1 MRLSARRHGFSLIE
15 AVIAV
20 AILGLACVAVSG
32 VLSASLK
39 AERSVERRRHLE
51 AVLAAE
57 GERLTALP
65 YSRRADDE
73 QPPASPASLL
83 GEVFPHA
90 LPACNLPEAY
100 YADGSGAAESGAAET
115 GSFVSDILA
124 DDLIVRRVSRF
135 VAVSPAGL
143 EPVAIEAL
151 SDWAVWSDAV
161 PPAGLLEVELQA
173 SWRGLAVARRL
184 VFSAVPPSIAP
195 AVAALEGR
203 HHVS

>member
-1 MRLSARRHGFSLIE
+1 MHLSARRQGFSLIE

-20 AILGLACVAVSG
+20 AILGLCCVAVSG
-32 VLSASLK
+32 VLSTALH
-39 AERSVERRRHLE
+39 AERSLERRRHLE

-57 GERLTALP
+57 GERLAALP
-65 YSRRADDE
+65 YYRQADGDE
-73 QPPASPASLL
+73 WPASPASLL

-100 YADGSGAAESGAAET
+100 YADGSGVAESGAAET

-124 DDLIVRRVSRF
+124 DDLIVHRVSRF

-143 EPVAIEAL
+143 EPVALEVL

-161 PPAGLLEVELQA
+161 PPAGLIEVELQA
-173 SWRGLAVARRL
+173 SWRGLVAERRL
-184 VFSAVPPSIAP
+184 VFSAVPPSVAP
-195 AVAALEGR
+195 AIAALEGR
-203 HHVS
+203 HRVS

>member
-1 MRLSARRHGFSLIE
+1 MIE

-20 AILGLACVAVSG
+20 AILLLACVAVSG

-39 AERSVERRRHLE
+39 AERTVERRRHLE

-65 YSRRADDE
+65 YYRHAAGE

-90 LPACNLPEAY
+90 SPACNLPEAF
-100 YADGSGAAESGAAET
+100 YADGSGTAPAGA
-115 GSFVSDILA
+115 FVSDILA
-124 DDLIVRRVSRF
+124 DDLTVHRVSRF
-135 VAVSPAGL
+135 VAVSPSGL
-143 EPVAIEAL
+143 DPVALEAL

-173 SWRGLAVARRL
+173 SWHGLVVARRL
-184 VFSAVPPSIAP
+184 VLSAVPPSVAP
-195 AVAALEGR
+195 AVAALKGR
-203 HHVS
+203 HRVS

>member
-1 MRLSARRHGFSLIE
+1 MHLSARRHGFSLIE

-32 VLSASLK
+32 VLSATLH

-57 GERLTALP
+57 GERLAALP
-65 YSRRADDE
+65 YYRRADGA
-73 QPPASPASLL
+73 QRPASPASLL

-90 LPACNLPEAY
+90 SPACNAPEAY
-100 YADGSGAAESGAAET
+100 YADGSGAAPAGT
-115 GSFVSDILA
+115 FVSDVLA
-124 DDLIVRRVSRF
+124 DDLTVHRVSRF

-143 EPVAIEAL
+143 KPVALEAL
-151 SDWAVWSDAV
+151 SAWAVWSEAV
-161 PPAGLLEVELQA
+161 PPAGLIEVELQA

-184 VFSAVPPSIAP
+184 VFSAVPPS
-195 AVAALEGR
+195 VAASVTALEGR
-203 HHVS
+203 YRVS